1 MAQINLALPR
11 FKERAIKY
19 STARKILLKN
29 MSEGVDLATC
39 FLGPPGV
46 GKTALVE
53 EVAQEIKAHLCVI
66 PLSCYD
72 ASELKGIP
80 RVVSLD
86 EMRKM
91 HPSRVKENT
100 SGYVTYY
107 AHNFEFPATD
117 DPDLWIFFFD
127 EFNTVSPSTQVP
139 IFQATQK
146 RCITG
151 SYQFPKNNRI
161 VLAGNRPKD
170 SEAVQP
176 IPSPIISR
184 VNLHEIMF
192 DYREWLNWGTH
203 IHGGI
208 RAFIQN
214 NPDRLCYFTDEIIK
228 QVQPY
233 ATPRTWDYANTV
245 LQAYSETSLAA
256 LKPNTDM
263 WSILESHLCGSVGYD
278 TVTFRDSD
286 NKTLLN
292 YLQEEAARGVEDN
305 KPTTAKVRRMV
316 QTFEDNKKHTR
327 MDLGSDETTKTKA
340 EIIAIL
346 QALPDIEP
354 AHAAVFFKR
363 IAAFSPHVLPTLNA
377 HKELGKQINQIN
389 GLKENLVTLKS

>member
-11 FKERAIKY
+11 FKERAIKF
-19 STARKILLKN
+19 SEARKILLKN
-29 MSEGVDLATC
+29 MAEGVDLATC
-39 FLGPPGV
+39 FIGPPGI

-80 RVVSLD
+80 RVVSLED
-86 EMRKM
+86 MRKM

-100 SGYVTYY
+100 SGFVTYY

-184 VNLHEIMF
+184 VNLHEIEY
-192 DYREWLNWGTH
+192 DYREWLAWGKH

-208 RAFIQN
+208 RAFINN
-214 NPDRLCYFTDEIIK
+214 NPERLCYFTDEMIK

-245 LQAYSETSLAA
+245 LRAYSAKSLGEM
-256 LKPNTDM
+256 KPGSDTWN
-263 WSILESHLCGSVGYD
+263 ILEHHLCGSVGYD
-278 TVTFRDSD
+278 AVTFRDSN
-286 NKTLLN
+286 NKNILN
-292 YLQEEAARGVEDN
+292 YIQEEAARGLEDN

-316 QTFEDNKKHTR
+316 QTFEEDKKNART
-327 MDLGSDETTKTKA
+327 DLGEDQTRETKA
-340 EIIAIL
+340 SILAIL
-346 QALPDIEP
+346 QALPEIEP
-354 AHAAVFFKR
+354 SHAAVFFKR
-363 IAAFSPHVLPTLNA
+363 MKTFSPHVIPTLIA
-377 HKELGKQINQIN
+377 HKELGSAINQIN
-389 GLKENLVTLKS
+389 GLKENLATLK